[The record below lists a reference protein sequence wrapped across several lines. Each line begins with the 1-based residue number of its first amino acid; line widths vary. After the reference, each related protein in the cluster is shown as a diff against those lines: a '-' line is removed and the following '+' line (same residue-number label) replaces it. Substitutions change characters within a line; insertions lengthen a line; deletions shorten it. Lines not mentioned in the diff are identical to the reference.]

1 MKGAQS
7 TVLYTYLILLKMR
20 IDPPKPQKD
29 PFEDLSPLQKKT
41 RKAAIVFAFIGV
53 FVWAVKILFL

>member
-1 MKGAQS
+1 
-7 TVLYTYLILLKMR
+7 MR
-20 IDPPKPQKD
+20 IDPPKPEKD